1 MKKAMLMAFI
11 GLVLILGSSWG
22 YAADA
27 GTKEEAVAMVKKAI
41 DYIKANGRE
50 KAFAE
55 FTNPKGKF
63 RDRDLYLVVSDMN
76 AKILAHGQNKNL
88 VGKNL
93 INFKDVDGK
102 EVMKERVA
110 LMKAH
115 KTAWQDYKFIN
126 PVTNKIEPKQ
136 MYLERVGDL
145 IVACGVYKK

>member
-1 MKKAMLMAFI
+1 MKKIMLMASLS
-11 GLVLILGSSWG
+11 LVLILGSSWS

-27 GTKEEAVAMVKKAI
+27 GTKEEAVVMVKKAI
-41 DYIKANGRE
+41 EYIKANGRA

-55 FTNPKGKF
+55 ITDPQGKF
-63 RDRDLYLVVSDMN
+63 RDRDLYVVVSDMN
-76 AKILAHGQNKNL
+76 AKILAHGQDKNL

-93 INFKDVDGK
+93 IDYKDEDGK

-136 MYLERVGDL
+136 MYLERFEDL
-145 IVACGVYKK
+145 TIACGFYKK